1 MNDPAETIAAIATA
15 TGKGGIGVVRVSGP
29 GSREIARQIIKK
41 EPQPRQA
48 LYSSFRAESG
58 ELIDRG
64 ILLYFQAPASYT
76 GEDVVEFQ
84 AHGATATLECLL
96 QECISRGARL
106 ARPGEFTERA
116 FHNDRL
122 DLLQAEAVAD
132 LINSQSRES
141 AQSAMRSLG
150 GEFSRGINDLVSEI
164 EELRVFTESAL
175 DFPEEEIDFIKESDL
190 DKKIANTIEK
200 VLQVLESARQG
211 RVMLDGASI
220 TIVGE
225 PNVGK
230 SSLLNRLGRSDR
242 AIVSSQPGTT
252 RDVLEDNIIINGVPL
267 RVTDTAGIRSTADEI
282 EKEGID
288 RATREAQQ
296 ADLVLLVLDAS
307 NRNDEEVKKFL
318 PGSARVIEVLNKI
331 DLLAGGELE
340 GPEKKGTGK
349 EGSGQVYVSAKTGE
363 GLDDL
368 REKIYSCLNPH
379 TAERSLPGRARHI
392 EALEL
397 TLVELEQS
405 MRQVRHAQPAAEL
418 IAEDLLRAQQ
428 ALESITGKT
437 VADDL
442 LGKIFSSFCIG
453 K

>member
-1 MNDPAETIAAIATA
+1 MNGPEETIAAIATA
-15 TGKGGIGVVRVSGP
+15 TGKGGIGIVRVSGP
-29 GSREIARQIIKK
+29 ASRQIARDISEKD
-41 EPQPRQA
+41 PRPRQA
-48 LYSSFRAESG
+48 LYSSFRSCGG
-58 ELIDRG
+58 EIIDRG

-84 AHGATATLECLL
+84 AHGATAALESLL
-96 QECISRGARL
+96 QECINRGARL

-141 AQSAMRSLG
+141 AQSAMRSLE
-150 GEFSRGINDLVSEI
+150 GEFSRGINELVSEI

-190 DKKIANTIEK
+190 DRKIGDAVEK
-200 VLQVLESARQG
+200 VLEILESARQG

-220 TIVGE
+220 AIVGE

-252 RDVLEDNIIINGVPL
+252 RDVLEENIIINGVPL
-267 RVTDTAGIRSTADEI
+267 RLTDTAGIRSTADEI

-288 RATREAQQ
+288 RAAREARQ
-296 ADLVLLVLDAS
+296 ADLVLLVLDARS
-307 NRNDEEVKKFL
+307 RGNEEVKEFIK
-318 PGSARVIEVLNKI
+318 GSATLIEVVNKV
-331 DLLAGGELE
+331 DLLAENELE
-340 GPEKKGTGK
+340 GPRNEETGP
-349 EGSGQVYVSAKTGE
+349 VYVSAKTGE

-368 REKIYSCLNPH
+368 RKRIYSCLNPN
-379 TAERSLPGRARHI
+379 TVERSLPGRTRHL

-397 TLVELEQS
+397 ALVELEQAS
-405 MRQVRHAQPAAEL
+405 RQVRHAQPAAEL